1 MFSVAGTQTRNADT
15 DIDIIRALAEGI
27 NPITGEVFED
37 DSVYQKPQVIR
48 ALFTAM
54 SALEDQEKRDKRQ
67 RKLPSKAGTTWTT
80 EEDEKLSQAFDQ
92 GISIKELVKIHER
105 TRGAI
110 QSRLANLGK
119 LAPPIYSRKHT

>member
-1 MFSVAGTQTRNADT
+1 MNADA
-15 DIDIIRALAEGI
+15 DMEIIRALADGV